1 MALDARSAARYE
13 LKQRIIALG
22 LTRCPPYKIC
32 IVPGRSRQFPEQ
44 AIVVNGRGK
53 RVQSIAS
60 IPIADG
66 MP

>member
-13 LKQRIIALG
+13 LKQQIIALG

-32 IVPGRSRQFPEQ
+32 IVPRRSREFPEQ
-44 AIVVNGRGK
+44 AIVVNGHGE
-53 RVQSIAS
+53 RVRNIA
-60 IPIADG
+60 PILIAAG